1 MNDPFGYN
9 RGFGGRGFDPA
20 TLGVRPSAQ
29 LSAGFLTQAFGWMF
43 AGLLLTAGVAVLVD
57 SSPQVLD
64 LAAGLF
70 LPALLVELVLVFGLS
85 LAIRRINASVALG
98 MFFVYAALNG
108 VTFGLITAVT
118 PLAAVGAAFFSASA
132 MFGAAAVYGAVTK
145 RSLASLGGILM
156 MGLVGLIVAMLV
168 NLFLQSTAMGY
179 ITSVIGVVLF
189 TALTAY
195 DTQRIAQGQIAA
207 GLGSMEKAAVIGAL
221 QLYLDFVNLFLFLLR
236 LFGGGQR
243 R

>member
-9 RGFGGRGFDPA
+9 RGFGARSVDPTA
-20 TLGVRPSAQ
+20 LGVRPNAQ

-43 AGLLLTAGVAVLVD
+43 AGLLLTAGVAVLVN
-57 SSPQVLD
+57 SSPQFLD

-70 LPALLVELVLVFGLS
+70 LPALLVELGLVFAIS
-85 LAIRRINASVALG
+85 LAITRINASVALG

-108 VTFGLITAVT
+108 LTFGMITAVT
-118 PLAAVGAAFFSASA
+118 PLEAVGAAFFSAAA

-156 MGLVGLIVAMLV
+156 MGLIGLIVAMVV
-168 NLFLQSTAMGY
+168 NLFLQSAAMGY

-195 DTQRIAQGQIAA
+195 DTQRIAQGQLAA
-207 GLGSMEKAAVIGAL
+207 RLGSMEKAAVFGAL

-236 LFGGGQR
+236 LFGGQR